1 MNAVI
6 VGIDPNKSEIANL
19 VYKYG
24 NEQYETG
31 FWHGTIYASIGLLFL
46 FCVREYTRS

>member
-1 MNAVI
+1 MNTVI
-6 VGIDPNKSEIANL
+6 VGIDPHKSEIANL

-31 FWHGTIYASIGLLFL
+31 FWHGAMNATVGLLFL
-46 FCVREYTRS
+46 FCLREYLRS